1 MSERTFFIGSVGPLL
16 YDDTDKAYED
26 SDMLSDDIVAPLQK
40 ALWGDV
46 PETSTNLPVGG
57 SSDSTVPGA
66 VTGIV
71 LIESGM
77 GGITIG
83 WDPPVDTP
91 DVDNYSIYWSTT
103 PTYIEGTTALVGTV
117 PAPVSRFT
125 HVYTHPLTTAFT
137 CYYWVKAIDSS
148 KNISVLAG
156 PLTVVAT
163 TTYDDAI
170 SKVVNSL
177 LDNPVE
183 NGVTFKL
190 DKLKIGPGGTEA
202 IAPVTVFTIGT
213 INGLPAIAIKGDM
226 FVDGSINARALTAG
240 SIVGNQISASTSITL
255 NTGGTLAVG
264 ASDVLLSSAVG
275 GGGGRLQVWDRT
287 AGGNNRS
294 VFYRGALAHYNDISG
309 ETICQVPPRQIAMGY
324 GAHDTIVE
332 IDGEFPFV
340 PTVTCSPSV
349 VRLDTTGLTRAF
361 IAHPGPVTQALD
373 AGRYQF
379 KMFALS
385 CNMQTVFMVH
395 NFSRVYSA
403 FSYPTLPSV
412 LWWPG
417 SNAAQYQQMTT
428 ITGGIARLF
437 VQIKYRS
444 RTNSGYG
451 IKGNFELQV
460 GYLSGGSFVA
470 TDTATNAYESY
481 ADQDWRSVWILCT
494 PVATGRQYAK
504 VKFTPTAYIPS
515 RYEGIGNRIEYY
527 IANAVVYSDGWT
539 ASWASGSGSYI
550 AYA

>member
-1 MSERTFFIGSVGPLL
+1 M
-16 YDDTDKAYED
+16 
-26 SDMLSDDIVAPLQK
+26 
-40 ALWGDV
+40 
-46 PETSTNLPVGG
+46 
-57 SSDSTVPGA
+57 
-66 VTGIV
+66 
-71 LIESGM
+71 
-77 GGITIG
+77 
-83 WDPPVDTP
+83 
-91 DVDNYSIYWSTT
+91 
-103 PTYIEGTTALVGTV
+103 
-117 PAPVSRFT
+117 
-125 HVYTHPLTTAFT
+125 
-137 CYYWVKAIDSS
+137 
-148 KNISVLAG
+148 
-156 PLTVVAT
+156 
-163 TTYDDAI
+163 
-170 SKVVNSL
+170 
-177 LDNPVE
+177 
-183 NGVTFKL
+183 
-190 DKLKIGPGGTEA
+190 KIGPGGTES

-294 VFYRGALAHYNDISG
+294 VFYRGALAHYNDVSG
-309 ETICQVPPRQIAMGY
+309 DTICQVPPRQIAIGY
-324 GAHDTIVE
+324 GVHDTMVV

-361 IAHPGPVTQALD
+361 IAHPGPVTQASD

-379 KMFALS
+379 KMYALS
-385 CNMQTVFMVH
+385 CNMQTVFMAH
-395 NFSRVYSA
+395 NFSRVYSV

-417 SNAAQYQQMTT
+417 SAATQYQQMTT
-428 ITGGIARLF
+428 ITGGIAKLF

-444 RTNSGYG
+444 KTNSGYG

-460 GYLSGGSFVA
+460 GYLNGGSFVV

-494 PVATGRQYAK
+494 PAATGRKYAK